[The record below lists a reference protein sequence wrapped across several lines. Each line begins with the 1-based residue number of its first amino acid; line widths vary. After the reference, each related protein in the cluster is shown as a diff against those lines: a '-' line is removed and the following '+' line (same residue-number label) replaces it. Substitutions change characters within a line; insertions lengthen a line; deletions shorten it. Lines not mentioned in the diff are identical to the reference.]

1 MVASV
6 FDKPRLGVV
15 SHTKERIY
23 YHLRKQST
31 NVKRGREKRSRRE
44 CPKQATPNNQSVKL
58 LQENNRM
65 PPQVLRNLIDEIYGY
80 ICKRKNKNIAP
91 GSTWPLNMMN
101 TKPVLLQFIESCF
114 LVVDC
119 RTLAWT

>member
-1 MVASV
+1 M
-6 FDKPRLGVV
+6 
-15 SHTKERIY
+15 
-23 YHLRKQST
+23 
-31 NVKRGREKRSRRE
+31 KRGREKRRRKE

-65 PPQVLRNLIDEIYGY
+65 PPQVLRNLIDETYGY

-91 GSTWPLNMMN
+91 GSTWPLNMLN

-119 RTLAWT
+119 RTLAWTGDMEMVNVHYLILLQHACIPSGR